1 VSASARLPGAISAW
15 HCGRR
20 PVFWLVPVGLL
31 ARPRCLAYNP
41 PAQMPILDE
50 GSLEFLSHSP
60 EQTRRLGVRL
70 GELLKPG
77 DLVCLAGDLGSGKT
91 TLAQGIARGWGC
103 LDPVTSPTFVLVN
116 EYRRA
121 DLGRLYHFDAFRLS
135 GMAEAEGIG
144 LAELLEGEGP
154 LLIEW
159 PERVAEALPPQR
171 LWISLRWAD
180 ESRRGLHLEASGPR
194 YERLLRQFRKAA
206 FGG

>member
-1 VSASARLPGAISAW
+1 
-15 HCGRR
+15 
-20 PVFWLVPVGLL
+20 
-31 ARPRCLAYNP
+31 
-41 PAQMPILDE
+41 MPILDE

-77 DLVCLAGDLGSGKT
+77 DLICLAGDLGSGKT

-103 LDPVTSPTFVLVN
+103 LDPVTSPTFVLIN

-121 DLGRLYHFDAFRLS
+121 DGARLYHLDAFRL
-135 GMAEAEGIG
+135 GGAPEAIALG
-144 LAELLEGEGP
+144 LTELMDGEGP
-154 LLIEW
+154 ILVEW
-159 PERVAEALPPQR
+159 PERVAEALPLQR
-171 LWISLRWAD
+171 LWISLQWAD
-180 ESRRGLHLEASGPR
+180 ESRRGMRLEAAGPR